1 MSRVGKQPVAL
12 PDDVQVKIAKRQITV
27 SGPKGTLD
35 FEHHPQVTIKHDQ
48 DAKALIVSRRNDS
61 KFSRSLHGLTRALL
75 ANMVTGVTQGFQRVV
90 LVEGIGYGAALQD
103 RNLVLNVG
111 FARPATLQI
120 PDGVQIELPSAQRIV
135 FSGPDKQMVNDFAA
149 QVRLVRRA
157 DPYHQK
163 GMRYEGEVIRR
174 KVGKAFASGPV

>member
-1 MSRVGKQPVAL
+1 MSRVGKQPVPL
-12 PDDVQVKIAKRQITV
+12 PDNVQVKIAKRQV
-27 SGPKGTLD
+27 SVTGPKGTLN
-35 FEHHPQVTIKHDQ
+35 FEHHPQVTVKLDQ
-48 DAKALIVSRRNDS
+48 EAKALLVTRRDDS

-75 ANMVTGVTQGFQRVV
+75 ANMVTGVTKGFERVV
-90 LVEGIGYGAALQD
+90 LIEGIGYGAVLQG

-120 PDGVQIELPSAQRIV
+120 PDGVQVEVPSAQRIV
-135 FSGPDKQMVNDFAA
+135 FSGPDKQLVNDFAA

-163 GMRYEGEVIRR
+163 GMRYEDEVIRR

>member
-1 MSRVGKQPVAL
+1 MSRIGKQPVPL
-12 PDDVQVKIAKRQITV
+12 PDNVQVKVASPQVTV
-27 SGPKGTLD
+27 SGPKGTLS
-35 FEHHPQVTIKHDQ
+35 FEHHPRVAVKLDQQAKTLNVT
-48 DAKALIVSRRNDS
+48 RRDDS

-75 ANMVTGVTQGFQRVV
+75 ANMVKGVTQGFQRV
-90 LVEGIGYGAALQD
+90 LIIEGIGYGAALQG

-120 PDGVQIELPSAQRIV
+120 PEGVQVDMPSAQRIV
-135 FSGPDKQMVNDFAA
+135 FSGPNKQIVNDFAA

-163 GMRYEGEVIRR
+163 GMRYEDEVVRR
-174 KVGKAFASGPV
+174 KVGKAFATGPV

>member
-1 MSRVGKQPVAL
+1 MSRVGKQPL
-12 PDDVQVKIAKRQITV
+12 PVPDKVKVQIASRKVNV

-35 FEHHPQVTIKHDQ
+35 FEHHPNVIVKLDPKANLLTVT
-48 DAKALIVSRRNDS
+48 RRDDS

-75 ANMVTGVTQGFQRVV
+75 ANMITGVTKGFERVV
-90 LVEGIGYGAALQD
+90 LIEGIGYGAVLQG

-120 PDGVQIELPSAQRIV
+120 PDGVQVEVPSAQRIV
-135 FSGPDKQMVNDFAA
+135 FSGPDKQIVNDFAA
-149 QVRLVRRA
+149 QVRLVRPA

-163 GMRYEGEVIRR
+163 GMRYEDEVIRR

>member
-1 MSRVGKQPVAL
+1 MSRIGKQPVPV
-12 PDDVQVKIAKRQITV
+12 PDKVKVQITSRKINI

-35 FEHHPQVTIKHDQ
+35 FEHHPNVVVKLDPKANVLTVT
-48 DAKALIVSRRNDS
+48 RRDDS

-75 ANMVTGVTQGFQRVV
+75 ANMITGVTKGFEKVV
-90 LVEGIGYGAALQD
+90 LIEGIGYGAALQG
-103 RNLVLNVG
+103 RNLVLNAG
-111 FARPATLQI
+111 FAKPATLPI
-120 PDGVQIELPSAQRIV
+120 PDGVEVKVPSAQRVI
-135 FSGPDKQMVNDFAA
+135 FSGPDKQCVNDFAA

-163 GMRYEGEVIRR
+163 GMRYEGEVVRR